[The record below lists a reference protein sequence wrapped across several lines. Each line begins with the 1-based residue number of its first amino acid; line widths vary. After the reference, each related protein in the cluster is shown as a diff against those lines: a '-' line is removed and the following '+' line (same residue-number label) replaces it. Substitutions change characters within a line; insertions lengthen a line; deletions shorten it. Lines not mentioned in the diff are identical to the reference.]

1 MIQLNDSQQEDY
13 LKRDEDKDSN
23 YLSFSRTQK
32 IKQGTNEAWAFEP
45 NMLALIRFQNSLQ
58 SLTNLLLA

>member
-32 IKQGTNEAWAFEP
+32 IKQSTNEAWAFEP